1 MTMSGTPDLASQVR
15 VVLVTVP
22 DEDEGRILARRLV
35 QERLVACG
43 NVIPG
48 LTSVYRWD
56 GEIQEDPEALV
67 LLKTTV
73 DRLET
78 LRLRVEELHPY
89 DVPEFLAL
97 PVDRGND
104 TYLRWVL
111 KEVEGLENS
120 DDGQS

>member
-1 MTMSGTPDLASQVR
+1 MSGNPELASQIR

-22 DEDEGRILARRLV
+22 DEDAGRTLARRIV
-35 QERLVACG
+35 QERLAACG

-73 DRLET
+73 ERLET
-78 LRLRVEELHPY
+78 LRMRVEELHPY
-89 DVPEFLAL
+89 EVPEFLAL

-104 TYLRWVL
+104 TYLRWVVG
-111 KEVEGLENS
+111 EVDGLRDS